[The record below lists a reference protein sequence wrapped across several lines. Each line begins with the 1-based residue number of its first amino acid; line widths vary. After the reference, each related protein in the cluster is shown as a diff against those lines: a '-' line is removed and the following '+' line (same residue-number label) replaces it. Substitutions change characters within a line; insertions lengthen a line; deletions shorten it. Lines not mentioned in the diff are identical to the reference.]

1 MKVPNLGSLN
11 IDYVYPVEHFVTA
24 GETILTGELQ
34 VNSGGKGLNQSAAL
48 ARAGLEVWHAGLLG
62 AESASLAETLNRFGV
77 NTRLMRTVQ
86 ERSGHAIIQV
96 EPKGQ
101 NCILV
106 YPGTNGKLTDAYV
119 DEVLAHMEPDDV
131 LLMQNETNLVAETI
145 RKAHDRGIRVAWNA
159 SPVNDTM
166 NSDLLDR
173 IKWLFVNEVE
183 GQALTGESDPAHM
196 VKTLTERCPGMEL
209 VLTLGAQGSIYAHG
223 GAVVCCPSCKVT
235 VRDTTAAGDTFTG
248 FFLRGVLEPVAG
260 YTPLTLATA
269 AAGIAVTRPG
279 ASSSIP
285 SLQEA
290 LDFAPGRKLQET
302 AWQA

>member
-1 MKVPNLGSLN
+1 MKVLNLGSLN

-62 AESASLAETLNRFGV
+62 REGSFLSETLNRFGV
-77 NTRLMRTVQ
+77 NTWLMRTVQ

-119 DEVLAHMEPDDV
+119 DEVLTQMEPDDV

-183 GQALTGESDPAHM
+183 GQALTGESDPARM
-196 VKTLTERCPGMEL
+196 VKTLTERYPDMEL
-209 VLTLGAQGSIYAHG
+209 VLTLGALGSIYAHG
-223 GAVVCCPSCKVT
+223 ETVVCCPSCEVT

>member
-1 MKVPNLGSLN
+1 MKVLNLGSLN
-11 IDYVYPVEHFVTA
+11 MDYVYPVGHFVTA

-48 ARAGLEVWHAGLLG
+48 ARAGLAVWHAGLLG
-62 AESASLAETLNRFGV
+62 EEGAFLAETLDRFGV

-96 EPKGQ
+96 EPSGQ

-119 DEVLAHMEPDDV
+119 DEVLAQMEPDDV

-166 NSDLLDR
+166 NNDLLDR
-173 IKWLFVNEVE
+173 VKWLFVNEVE
-183 GQALTGESDPAHM
+183 GQALTGESDPARI
-196 VKTLTERCPGMEL
+196 VEALTERYPGMEL
-209 VLTLGAQGSIYAHG
+209 VLTLGALGSVYAHDG
-223 GAVVCCPSCKVT
+223 TVACCPSCKVP

-248 FFLRGVLEPVAG
+248 FFLRGMLKPVAG

-279 ASSSIP
+279 ASGSIP
-285 SLQEA
+285 SLQEV
-290 LDFAPGRKLQET
+290 LDFAPGRELREKT
-302 AWQA
+302 WQA